1 MKTPNEREV
10 QQFAFNISFER
21 GSQFLWQ
28 LIQNAPENEILETMR
43 ERKSWRDI
51 KKVTFLTGRKK
62 KFK

>member
-43 ERKSWRDI
+43 ERKRWRE
-51 KKVTFLTGRKK
+51 KKGNIFDRQKK

>member
-28 LIQNAPENEILETMR
+28 LIQNAPENEILETML
-43 ERKSWRDI
+43 ERKRWRE
-51 KKVTFLTGRKK
+51 KKGNIFDRQKK